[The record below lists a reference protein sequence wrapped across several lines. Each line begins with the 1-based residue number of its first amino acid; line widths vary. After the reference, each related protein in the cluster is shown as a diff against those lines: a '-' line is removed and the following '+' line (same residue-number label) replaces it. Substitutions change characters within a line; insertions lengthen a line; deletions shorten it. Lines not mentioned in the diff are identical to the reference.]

1 MGRLILIRHAESEGN
16 RAQCFTPHPE
26 IPLTDVGRAQAL
38 DAAAVLA
45 ARFAP
50 TRIVSSPYLR
60 ARQTA
65 DILGGHLGLAV
76 EVHDDLRERSYGE
89 LAGSPYSTPRPGY
102 DKSRYW
108 TWRPP
113 GGETLDE
120 VVQRAG
126 AALDGLVATAPDD
139 EIVVVSHGAVMMAL
153 ERHVRGAWGPGT
165 VVRNTGMLIAEH
177 AAGAW
182 TGLAPLEFEAS
193 A

>member
-26 IPLTDVGRAQAL
+26 IPLTDVGRTQARN
-38 DAAAVLA
+38 AATVLA

-50 TRIVSSPYLR
+50 ARIVSSPYLR

-65 DILGGHLGLAV
+65 DILAAHLGLTV
-76 EVHDDLRERSYGE
+76 EVLHDLRERSYGE
-89 LAGSPYSTPRPGY
+89 LAGTPYSSPRPGY
-102 DKSRYW
+102 DPARYW

-120 VVQRAG
+120 VVVRAG
-126 AALDGLVATAPDD
+126 AALDGLVAAAPDD

-153 ERHVRGAWGPGT
+153 ERHVRGAWGPGR
-165 VVRNTGMLIAEH
+165 VVRNAGMLVADH

-182 TGLAPLEFEAS
+182 TGLAPLEYEVS